1 MRRPRVIARM
11 LTPIGVGFYSYNGRK
26 VFGDTAG
33 DVDEVIESTFFY
45 SVFF

>member
-1 MRRPRVIARM
+1 M

-33 DVDEVIESTFFY
+33 DVDEVIESTFFI
-45 SVFF
+45 VFSRTVFGLNRQ